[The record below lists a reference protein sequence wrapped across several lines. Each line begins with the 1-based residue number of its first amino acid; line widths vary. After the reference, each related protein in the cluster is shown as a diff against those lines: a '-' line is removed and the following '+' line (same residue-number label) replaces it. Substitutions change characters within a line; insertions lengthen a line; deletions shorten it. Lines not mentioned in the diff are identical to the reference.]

1 LEEQVKKT
9 FVYGLITGAAIVVLA
24 GVFSGGF
31 VVGRTLPAGSI
42 LLPAL
47 GATASET
54 GTPAELRDT
63 FEPFWETWAIVHQ
76 QYVDQ
81 PVDDLA
87 LMRGAI
93 SGMLAALG
101 DEHTTY
107 MDPDEWESAN
117 TQLQGS
123 WEGIGAYVD
132 PKGEYLT
139 IISAIPGSPSEQA
152 GLKPGDEIVAVDGED
167 MTGID
172 PQIVRKKVVGPAGSS
187 VILSIQREGMEQV
200 FDVTLTRE
208 KIVIPS
214 VEHEMLA
221 DGIAYV
227 KINDFGGT
235 TGEDLKAALL
245 ELMPQE
251 PKGLVLDL
259 RNDPGGYLTAA
270 VEVGSQFIKEGDV
283 VLYEQFGDGSRK
295 TYLAE
300 AGGLALDVPIVVLIN
315 GGSASA
321 SELVAGALQDY
332 GLAPL
337 VGEQS
342 YGKGSVQNWI
352 PLSGEQGG
360 VRVTIAKWLT
370 PKERGINKVGLTPDV
385 VVPFSDEDIDAGRDP
400 QLDAAIDILL
410 QGH

>member
-1 LEEQVKKT
+1 MKKT
-9 FVYGLITGAAIVVLA
+9 FVYGLIAGAALVVLA
-24 GVFSGGF
+24 AAFSGGF
-31 VVGRTLPAGSI
+31 LAGRTLPAGSI

-47 GATASET
+47 GATSSET
-54 GTPAELRDT
+54 GAPAELQET

-101 DEHTTY
+101 DEHTTF
-107 MDPDEWESAN
+107 MDPDQWESAH

-132 PKGEYLT
+132 PKGDYLT

-152 GLKPGDEIVAVDGED
+152 GLKPGDQIVAVDGED

-172 PQIVRKKVVGPAGSS
+172 PQIARKKVVGPAGSS
-187 VILSIQREGMEQV
+187 VTLSIKREGVEQA

-208 KIVIPS
+208 KIVVPS
-214 VEHEMLA
+214 VEHEMLP
-221 DGIAYV
+221 DSIAYV

-235 TGEDLKAALL
+235 TGEDLKVALM

-251 PKGLVLDL
+251 PRGLVLDL
-259 RNDPGGYLTAA
+259 RNDPGGYLSAA

-295 TYLAE
+295 TYVAE
-300 AGGLALDVPIVVLIN
+300 AGGLALDLPIVVLIN

-332 GLAPL
+332 GLASL

-352 PLSGEQGG
+352 PLSGAQGG

-385 VVPFSDEDIDAGRDP
+385 VVPLSDEDIDAGRDP
-400 QLDAAIDILL
+400 QLDAAIGILL
-410 QGH
+410 QGR

>member
-1 LEEQVKKT
+1 VKKV
-9 FVYGLITGAAIVVLA
+9 FIYALITGSAIILLTAAFA
-24 GVFSGGF
+24 GGF
-31 VVGRTLPAGSI
+31 ATGRSLPAGSV

-47 GATASET
+47 GATASDT
-54 GTPAELRDT
+54 GTPDELRGV

-81 PVDDLA
+81 PVDDLV

-107 MDPDEWESAN
+107 MDPDQWESAN

-132 PKGEYLT
+132 PTGDYLT
-139 IISAIPGSPSEQA
+139 IISAIPGSPAEQS
-152 GLKPGDEIVAVDGED
+152 GLKPGDQIVAIDGED

-187 VILSIQREGMEQV
+187 VTLSIQREGEGDR

-208 KIVIPS
+208 KIIVPS
-214 VEHEMLA
+214 VEHEML
-221 DGIAYV
+221 DGGIAYV
-227 KINDFGGT
+227 KINDFGAT
-235 TGEDLKAALL
+235 TADNLKSALL

-251 PKGLVLDL
+251 PTGLVLDL

-332 GLAPL
+332 GRASL

-385 VVPFSDEDIDAGRDP
+385 VVPLNDEDIDAGRDP
-400 QLDAAIDILL
+400 QLEAALEILL
-410 QGH
+410 QGQ